1 MSPGP
6 YDPRLVAAL
15 SEERLAAAQRT
26 RISRKKPP
34 AARKPQ
40 PEVSRRRAPVVL
52 PHHAA
57 RTVGQH

>member
-1 MSPGP
+1 MSHGP

-15 SEERLAAAQRT
+15 AEERLTAAQRVWT
-26 RISRKKPP
+26 GRKKQPTV
-34 AARKPQ
+34 RKPQ